1 MVKGGWILLAGTS
14 LTARPAPRT
23 VGPDTGGIVG
33 DVDEVRLRDG
43 TRLVVR
49 PIRPVDAPA
58 LVALHARLS
67 AGTIYRRY
75 FGARPHLSPAD
86 VERFTRVAEAW
97 RFALVAVRETGDLVA
112 VARYEGS
119 PDEHS
124 AEIAVVVDDAL
135 QHQGVGRVL
144 LERLVD
150 VARERGVETLVA
162 EVLSANSPMLGLLRA
177 IGLPG
182 RTRRDGEVH
191 TALMDLTLLDVPAPR
206 RERAQRH
213 LAGAGAGARAGDAV
227 PAAAPG
233 EERGREPA
241 VVRRQGGGRP

>member
-1 MVKGGWILLAGTS
+1 M
-14 LTARPAPRT
+14 R
-23 VGPDTGGIVG
+23 

-49 PIRPVDAPA
+49 PIRPVDALA

-67 AGTIYRRY
+67 ADTIYRRY

-86 VERFTRVAEAW
+86 VERFTRVAEEW
-97 RFALVAVRETGDLVA
+97 RFALVAVREHGEMVA
-112 VARYEGS
+112 VARYEGN
-119 PDEHS
+119 PDGRS

-135 QHQGVGRVL
+135 QRQGVGRLL

-150 VARERGVETLVA
+150 VARERGVQTLVA
-162 EVLSANSPMLGLLRA
+162 DVLSVNSPMLGLLRA

-191 TALMDLTLLDVPAPR
+191 TAVMDLTLLDLPAER
-206 RERAQRH
+206 RERARH
-213 LAGAGAGARAGDAV
+213 HITRAGSANGTAPVGV
-227 PAAAPG
+227 PEQAHS
-233 EERGREPA
+233 REPA
-241 VVRRQGGGRP
+241 ATRRPGGGTA